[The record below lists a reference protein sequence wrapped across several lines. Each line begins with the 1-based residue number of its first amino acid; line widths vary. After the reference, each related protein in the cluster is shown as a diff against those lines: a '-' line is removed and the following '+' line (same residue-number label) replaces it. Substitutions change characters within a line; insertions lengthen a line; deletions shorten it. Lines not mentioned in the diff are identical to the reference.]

1 MKLSGLDH
9 YREVWVVD
17 FEFCSPD
24 GERPIPLCMVAR
36 ELRTGQLIQ
45 AWQEDLSASQTSP
58 VPPHPDR
65 LFVAY
70 YASAELACYLSL
82 NWDMPSRILDLY
94 TEFRCKTSGLPTP
107 YGNGLLGALAYH
119 GIDGIDADTK
129 GRMRDLALRGGPH
142 TRNEQKELLDYCQSD
157 VDALA
162 KLLPVMSKDIDL
174 SRALLRGRYMAAVA
188 KMEWIGVPIDV
199 ETWDSLQGNWSEI
212 QRRLVESVD
221 RDYNIYA
228 GQTFKM
234 DRFAEYLARNGI
246 PWPQLHTG
254 KLALDDSTF
263 KTMARVF
270 PTLRPLRELRKTL
283 ADLRKNR
290 LTVGADGRNRC
301 LISAFQSK
309 TGRNQPSNAR
319 FVFGL
324 TSWLRGLIRPGP
336 DRAIAYVDYEQQEF
350 GIAAALSGDAAMM
363 DAYSSG
369 DPYLTFAKQAGAAPP
384 NATKKTH
391 RDVRERFKV
400 VALAVQYGM
409 GAASLATSTGDTEA
423 AARNLLRLHRNTYPR
438 FWEWIHTA
446 RDHAMLTSRIHTVF
460 GWPVHVGADANP
472 RSLMNFPMQANGA
485 EILRLACCEL
495 TEAGID
501 VCAPI
506 HDAVLIESSN
516 DCIQQTLANTQRIM
530 QRSAELVLSGYPIR
544 TEAKIVR
551 HPDRYMDERGKN
563 MWDTVM
569 RILAELREK
578 QRHHEVPTR
587 PHGDAPT
594 RATAASP
601 VCLI

>member
-1 MKLSGLDH
+1 MKLPGLDH
-9 YREVWVVD
+9 YREVWAVD
-17 FEFCSPD
+17 FEFHAPD

-36 ELRTGQLIQ
+36 ELRSGRLIR
-45 AWQEDLSASQTSP
+45 AWQDELLASQASP
-58 VPPHPDR
+58 VPPQPDR
-65 LFVAY
+65 LFVVY
-70 YASAELACYLSL
+70 SAIAEISCYMAL

-107 YGNGLLGALAYH
+107 DGGGLLDALAYH
-119 GIDGIDADTK
+119 GLDGINATIKD
-129 GRMRDLALRGGPH
+129 RMRDLALRGGPY
-142 TRNEQKELLDYCQSD
+142 TRNEQQGLVDYCQSD

-162 KLLPVMSKDIDL
+162 KLLPAMSEDFDL
-174 SRALLRGRYMAAVA
+174 SRALLRGRYMTAAA
-188 KMEWIGVPIDV
+188 RMEWVGIPIDV
-199 ETWDSLQGNWSEI
+199 ETWEALRGGWRAI
-212 QRRLVESVD
+212 LRRLIESVD
-221 RDYNIYA
+221 RDYGIYE

-234 DRFAEYLARNGI
+234 VRFAEYLARNGI
-246 PWPQLHTG
+246 PWPLTNTG
-254 KLALDDSTF
+254 KLATDDDTF
-263 KTMARVF
+263 KAMALEF
-270 PTLRPLRELRKTL
+270 PQLRPLRELRKTL
-283 ADLRKNR
+283 VRLRLNE
-290 LTVGADGRNRC
+290 LTVGSDGRNRC
-301 LISAFQSK
+301 SIFAFRSK

-319 FVFGL
+319 FIFGL
-324 TSWLRGLIRPGP
+324 PAWVRGLIRPDWG
-336 DRAIAYVDYEQQEF
+336 RAIAYVDYEQQEF
-350 GIAAALSGDAAMM
+350 GIAAALSGDTAMM
-363 DAYSSG
+363 AAYSSG

-384 NATKKTH
+384 DATKKTH

-438 FWEWIHTA
+438 FWEWIHAA

-495 TEAGID
+495 TEAGVD

-506 HDAVLIESSN
+506 HDAVLIESPD
-516 DCIQQTLANTQRIM
+516 DCIQQTLSKTQRIM
-530 QRSAELVLSGYPIR
+530 QQTAELVLSGYPLR

-551 HPDRYMDERGKN
+551 HPDRYMDERGKD
-563 MWDTVM
+563 MWDIVM